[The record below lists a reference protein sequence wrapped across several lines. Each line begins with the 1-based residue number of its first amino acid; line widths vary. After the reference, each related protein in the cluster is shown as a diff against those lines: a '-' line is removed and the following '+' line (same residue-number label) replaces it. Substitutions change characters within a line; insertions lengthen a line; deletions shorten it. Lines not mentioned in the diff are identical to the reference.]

1 MGHFGIGSNQ
11 NNATQKAKAA
21 FSEYKERLDLEAH
34 LHYKMN
40 FLHVDLSKED
50 KERIKNKIRKQERK
64 MFIRTSVISVLLF
77 IGVAY
82 IAVHL
87 ITQIVSR

>member
-11 NNATQKAKAA
+11 TNATQKAKKP

-34 LHYKMN
+34 LHYKMH
-40 FLHVDLSKED
+40 FLHVDLTKED
-50 KERIKNKIRKQERK
+50 KRRIKDKIRKEERK
-64 MFIRTSVISVLLF
+64 VLIRTSIISVILF

-82 IAVHL
+82 LAVHL
-87 ITQIVSR
+87 ITKIVTR

>member
-11 NNATQKAKAA
+11 TIATQKAKAP
-21 FSEYKERLDLEAH
+21 FSEYKERLDMEAH
-34 LHYKMN
+34 LHYKMH
-40 FLHVDLSKED
+40 FLHRDLTKED
-50 KERIKNKIRKQERK
+50 KERIKEKIRKEERR
-64 MFIRTSVISVLLF
+64 MFIRTSVISVILF

-87 ITQIVSR
+87 ITKIVSR

>member
-11 NNATQKAKAA
+11 TNATQKAKSP

-34 LHYKMN
+34 LHYKMH
-40 FLHVDLSKED
+40 FLHVNLSKED
-50 KERIKNKIRKQERK
+50 KERIKNKIRKQQRQA
-64 MFIRTSVISVLLF
+64 FIRTSVISVILF

-82 IAVHL
+82 IAIHL
-87 ITQIVSR
+87 ITQVVSR